1 MILFAQTTKEYG
13 NRVLLES
20 REEIFVEIKNDK
32 FSIYLFSFFIRYLY
46 FSLIRLRKITY

>member
-1 MILFAQTTKEYG
+1 MILFAQTTKEYS

-32 FSIYLFSFFIRYLY
+32 FSIYLFSFFYQIFVL
-46 FSLIRLRKITY
+46 FINQIT